1 MELWYP
7 CPQPNIGK
15 HFVATVWRLNFGS
28 TSLLLK
34 KFLWLELWVKAIC
47 FSWSENLPRS
57 TCRHCGCSL
66 SYRAKSTRKVS
77 FHICQVLWLVWV
89 VCAFAW
95 SITRCCASLQQR
107 TAVVFL
113 SFELDGPR
121 KHSLNTVF
129 PCFWRERAL
138 LLLPCSGTSIKG
150 ELCAG
155 SRCGCRNPFKH
166 CLWKSVIP
174 LKSLRKAGKLICIR
188 GALIL

>member
-1 MELWYP
+1 MSQSHSHFLKWESAKIHVQTLRLFFEL
-7 CPQPNIGK
+7 QSQINQK
-15 HFVATVWRLNFGS
+15 
-28 TSLLLK
+28 SL
-34 KFLWLELWVKAIC
+34 FPY
-47 FSWSENLPRS
+47 LP
-57 TCRHCGCSL
+57 GPLASL
-66 SYRAKSTRKVS
+66 SGL
-77 FHICQVLWLVWV
+77 C
-89 VCAFAW
+89 FAW

-129 PCFWRERAL
+129 LCFWRECAL

-155 SRCGCRNPFKH
+155 SRCGWRNAFKH

-174 LKSLRKAGKLICIR
+174 LKSLRKAGKLICVR
-188 GALIL
+188 GALILWGRGDFMLGECQLALLMAVKLKES